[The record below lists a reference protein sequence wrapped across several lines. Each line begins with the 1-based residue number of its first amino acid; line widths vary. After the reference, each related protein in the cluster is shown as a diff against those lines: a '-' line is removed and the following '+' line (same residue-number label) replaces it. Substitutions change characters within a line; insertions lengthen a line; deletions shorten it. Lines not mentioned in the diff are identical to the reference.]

1 MTATQSAGQMMG
13 ASSRMVGLLAAAV
26 IALSNLAGAQ
36 QSVTQRV
43 VFQVV
48 GHREASASQI
58 SAPLAVGP
66 TSASVS
72 TGRLTILTNEANQ
85 KISAS
90 LDHTMPA
97 GTALSMSI
105 ASSNDATGS
114 AATSLGTSETDVVTT
129 LPASKT
135 TALPIVYELTGAH
148 RAARGEHRQV
158 VFTIAA
164 GA

>member
-1 MTATQSAGQMMG
+1 MKG
-13 ASSRMVGLLAAAV
+13 ASSRMVGLLGAAAV
-26 IALSNLAGAQ
+26 FALSSLAGAQ
-36 QSVTQRV
+36 QSVSQRV

-48 GHREASASQI
+48 GHREASASPI
-58 SAPLAVGP
+58 SAPLTVGP
-66 TSASVS
+66 TSASVG

-105 ASSNDATGS
+105 ASSGDATGTE
-114 AATSLGTSETDVVTT
+114 ATSLGTSATDVVTT

-135 TALPIVYELTGAH
+135 TALPIVYELKGAKH
-148 RAARGEHRQV
+148 PTRGEQRQV